1 MTRLSDSLKT
11 SPALRVKTFELA
23 GHTFKV
29 TVPLNSELE
38 AITSRVNDIPED
50 VKNTRLSAMIK
61 TLTPNDSPVEGI
73 EVKGDD
79 LIVEGRSVKETI
91 IAVIQMERK
100 IVEYFKLLVPES
112 GTLEDLTYEE
122 IEAEFPLQV
131 QFELLE
137 KITEAIQPGYK
148 EARKNS

>member
-29 TVPLNSELE
+29 TVPLSSELE
-38 AITSRVNDIPED
+38 EISKRYTEVSEEEKQV
-50 VKNTRLSAMIK
+50 RLKSM
-61 TLTPNDSPVEGI
+61 TDNLTETKVEGV
-73 EVKGDD
+73 EVKDD
-79 LIVEGRSVKETI
+79 DVFINGNSVKETVSSI
-91 IAVIQMERK
+91 IIMEQK
-100 IVEYFKLLVPES
+100 IVEYFKLLVPVE
-112 GTLEDLTYEE
+112 GTLDDLTYKE

-148 EARKNS
+148 EARKN

>member
-29 TVPLNSELE
+29 NVPLTAELE
-38 AITSRVNDIPED
+38 EINKRYIEISEED
-50 VKNTRLSAMIK
+50 KQVRLKKMTES
-61 TLTPNDSPVEGI
+61 LTAI
-73 EVKGDD
+73 EVDG
-79 LIVEGRSVKETI
+79 VEVKDNDVFVDGRSVKNTVTSI
-91 IAVIQMERK
+91 LVMERK
-100 IVEYFKLLVPES
+100 IVEYFKLLIPVE
-112 GTLEDLTYEE
+112 GNWDNLTYEE

>member
-29 TVPLNSELE
+29 NVPLTAELE
-38 AITSRVNDIPED
+38 EINKRYTDISEED
-50 VKNTRLSAMIK
+50 KQVRLKRMTE
-61 TLTPNDSPVEGI
+61 TLTATEVEGV
-73 EVKGDD
+73 EVKDD
-79 LIVEGRSVKETI
+79 DVFVEGRSVKETVTSI
-91 IAVIQMERK
+91 LIMERK
-100 IVEYFKLLVPES
+100 VVEYFKLLVPVE
-112 GTLEDLTYEE
+112 GTLENLTYEE
-122 IEAEFPLQV
+122 IEAEFPVQI

-148 EARKNS
+148 EARKNL

>member
-29 TVPLNSELE
+29 NVPLTAELE
-38 AITSRVNDIPED
+38 EINKRYIEISEED
-50 VKNTRLSAMIK
+50 KQVRLKKMTES
-61 TLTPNDSPVEGI
+61 LTATEVDGV
-73 EVKGDD
+73 EVKDND
-79 LIVEGRSVKETI
+79 VFVDGRSVKNTVTSI
-91 IAVIQMERK
+91 LVMERK
-100 IVEYFKLLVPES
+100 IVEYFKLLIPVE
-112 GTLEDLTYEE
+112 GNWDNLTYEE

>member
-29 TVPLNSELE
+29 NVPLTAELE
-38 AITSRVNDIPED
+38 EINKRYIDISEED
-50 VKNTRLSAMIK
+50 KQVRLKKMTES
-61 TLTPNDSPVEGI
+61 LTATEVDGV
-73 EVKGDD
+73 EVKDND
-79 LIVEGRSVKETI
+79 VFVDGRSVKNTVTSI
-91 IAVIQMERK
+91 LVMERK
-100 IVEYFKLLVPES
+100 IVEYFKLLIPVE
-112 GTLEDLTYEE
+112 GNWDNLTYEE

-148 EARKNS
+148 EARKNL

>member
-29 TVPLNSELE
+29 NVPLTAELE
-38 AITSRVNDIPED
+38 EINKRYIEISEED
-50 VKNTRLSAMIK
+50 KQVRLKKMTES
-61 TLTPNDSPVEGI
+61 LTATEVDGV
-73 EVKGDD
+73 EVKDND
-79 LIVEGRSVKETI
+79 VFVDGRSVKNTVTSI
-91 IAVIQMERK
+91 LVMERK
-100 IVEYFKLLVPES
+100 IVEYFKLLIPVE
-112 GTLEDLTYEE
+112 GNWDNLTYEE

-148 EARKNS
+148 EARKNL